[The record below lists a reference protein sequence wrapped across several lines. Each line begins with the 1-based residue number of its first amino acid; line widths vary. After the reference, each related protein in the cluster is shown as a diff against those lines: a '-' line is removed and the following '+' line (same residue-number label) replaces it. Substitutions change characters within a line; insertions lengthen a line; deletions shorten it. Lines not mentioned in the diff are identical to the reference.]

1 MVRFLAFIG
10 FLAIVVGGA
19 AAVYFFGGFYSV
31 AATAEDPALVQWALI
46 QVRQA
51 SINRHATETPPGS
64 LESPALV
71 QAGARA
77 FAERGCTNCHGGPGV
92 EWAKWSE
99 GLRPGPPDLNEV
111 VGARV
116 PRELFWIVKNGINMT
131 AMPSFALAG
140 VDDKELWA
148 IVAFLRKLPTVT
160 PEDFKAWTAAARP
173 PALRPHP
180 RPAQ

>member
-1 MVRFLAFIG
+1 MAKFLAFIG
-10 FLAIVVGGA
+10 FIGIVIGIVA
-19 AAVYFFGGFYSV
+19 AGYFFGGFYSV
-31 AATAEDPALVQWALI
+31 AATAEDPAPVKWALI

-51 SINRHATETPPGS
+51 SINRQATETPPAS
-64 LESPALV
+64 LDTPALV

-77 FAERGCTNCHGGPGV
+77 YAERGCTNCHGGPGV

-99 GLRPGPPDLNEV
+99 GLRPDPPDLKEA

-131 AMPSFALAG
+131 AMPSFKLAG
-140 VDDKELWA
+140 VEDQELWS

-160 PEDFKAWTAAARP
+160 PEDYKSWTAAAA
-173 PALRPHP
+173 PAR
-180 RPAQ
+180 